1 MTPRAPLI
9 FWDVLEEHLDEA
21 EFLWGQWERGLDAPN
36 LSLDEL
42 GERDEARLLA
52 HADALV
58 MAGPPAAERL
68 LLPALAASDDDR
80 AAAAA
85 FTLATSG
92 GEGLDAALAALPRT
106 PAGRH
111 APLIR
116 ALSLVERPEIEAR
129 VSPWLGADEPAL
141 RAAAL
146 SILTFRGV
154 EPGRALGKIQ
164 ADDLPSLVQAGI
176 IAARSARSRPLQQLA
191 GEALTSPVPALRA
204 EAVLTGLIL
213 GFSAAWDA
221 CRRLLASRDP
231 GCGALLSL
239 AAMVGSS
246 ADQQAVHDALS
257 VPALE
262 RAALEALAHGGT
274 VAGAE
279 ACLVRLRDPRLARVA
294 GAAFWTITGLP
305 LRGPLLAARTRDD
318 DALDPPD
325 GDLARLAR
333 EAALP
338 ALDPAAAEAWWA
350 DNQARFDPATRYL
363 FGEPLRIDTVL
374 AALRRGPMCRRRSL
388 AIEVAIR
395 SRGRHTLETRAL
407 SARQR
412 VELGR
417 LRALPSMDFSRPFE

>member
-1 MTPRAPLI
+1 MACRSAP
-9 FWDVLEEHLDEA
+9 
-21 EFLWGQWERGLDAPN
+21 APVDPC
-36 LSLDEL
+36 SSSRSWRVPSSSP
-42 GERDEARLLA
+42 GW
-52 HADALV
+52 
-58 MAGPPAAERL
+58 
-68 LLPALAASDDDR
+68 AS
-80 AAAAA
+80 
-85 FTLATSG
+85 
-92 GEGLDAALAALPRT
+92 
-106 PAGRH
+106 
-111 APLIR
+111 
-116 ALSLVERPEIEAR
+116 
-129 VSPWLGADEPAL
+129 
-141 RAAAL
+141 
-146 SILTFRGV
+146 
-154 EPGRALGKIQ
+154 
-164 ADDLPSLVQAGI
+164 
-176 IAARSARSRPLQQLA
+176 AARSARSRPLQQLA
-191 GEALTSPVPALRA
+191 GEALASPVPALRA
-204 EAVLTGLIL
+204 EAILTGLIL

-221 CRRLLASRDP
+221 CRRFVASRDP
-231 GCGALLSL
+231 GSAPLLSL

-246 ADQQAVHDALS
+246 ADQQAVHEALS

-279 ACLVRLRDPRLARVA
+279 ACLVRLRDPRLTRVA
-294 GAAFWTITGLP
+294 GAAFWTITGVP
-305 LRGPLLAARTRDD
+305 LRGPLLAARSRDDD

-325 GDLARLAR
+325 GDLARLGR

-350 DNQARFDPATRYL
+350 DNRARFEPTTRHL

-395 SRGRHTLETRAL
+395 SRGRHTVETRAL